1 MTTTYSNSEFFFK
14 TYAKWF
20 NGKPEAHQEVIRK
33 LFFNRPIIISNI
45 DRKIITTPWKVKK

>member
-20 NGKPEAHQEVIRK
+20 NGKEQIHQDIVRR
-33 LFFNRPIIISNI
+33 LFHSKPIIVSNT
-45 DRKIITTPWKVKK
+45 DRKIVSTPWKK